1 MTFLLIPGAERA
13 GRVRSAQQRHH
24 ANAVAVWQGG
34 DPFGVILRRGPREA
48 LGMVGAYV
56 LACRLPADMV
66 PGVAQ
71 GEPIEIDQVAY
82 RIAEPP
88 QPDESGWLLLQ
99 LEVA

>member
-34 DPFGVILRRGPREA
+34 EPFGVILRGPREA

-66 PGVAQ
+66 PGIAQ
-71 GEPIEIDQVAY
+71 GEPIEIDQVNY

>member
-34 DPFGVILRRGPREA
+34 EPFGVILRRGPREA

-56 LACRLPADMV
+56 LACRLPAHGSSGVNVAV
-66 PGVAQ
+66 PA
-71 GEPIEIDQVAY
+71 PA
-82 RIAEPP
+82 
-88 QPDESGWLLLQ
+88 
-99 LEVA
+99 

>member
-34 DPFGVILRRGPREA
+34 EPFGVILRRGPREA

-66 PGVAQ
+66 PG
-71 GEPIEIDQVAY
+71 IDQVTY